1 MSGAPRP
8 GQLAVLHAA
17 RALHAVQRSA
27 ASSPEYIVPN
37 LAVPSPP
44 PALQFYGDL
53 QGASY
58 YSVAVVNKEFCTDG
72 VTLANLKVRL
82 IVDRQ
87 YQPRPPVVCSHQEYM
102 FACQM
107 AVRCSGWGGH
117 SAADSHS

>member
-72 VTLANLKVRL
+72 VTLANLKVIQGWL
-82 IVDRQ
+82 I
-87 YQPRPPVVCSHQEYM
+87 
-102 FACQM
+102 
-107 AVRCSGWGGH
+107 
-117 SAADSHS
+117 